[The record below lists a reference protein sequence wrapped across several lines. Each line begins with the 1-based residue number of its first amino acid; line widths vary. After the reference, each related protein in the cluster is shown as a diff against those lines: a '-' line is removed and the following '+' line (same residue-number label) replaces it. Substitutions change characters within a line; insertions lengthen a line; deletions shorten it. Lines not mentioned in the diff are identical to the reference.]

1 VEFIK
6 KIYLKMYKIS
16 ANIVCNNEKYWI
28 RESILSIVNIVDEII
43 YVDDRTTDGSL
54 NIVEELSVKYNNI
67 KIFKFEDHNL
77 TNLGDLKNF
86 ALSVSTNDFVIRW
99 DADFIAYDDINKLFE
114 FCEKNKDIYDGYI
127 LTGPNLSGDIYHQPL
142 ERKTF
147 GPECYL
153 FDRNKCKFISN
164 DRYPDYPSFESE
176 FKYCYP
182 NKTELDKNYFF
193 VHTNN
198 LKSLERLSFRKKMCE
213 YHLSGSSVSYWEW
226 LNPEKNEEETKRNQI
241 YQTIN
246 EKINIIDFE
255 FDIWGSHPSL
265 LINSKSINL
274 FKVYKDGDEYKAIRP
289 ID

>member
-1 VEFIK
+1 
-6 KIYLKMYKIS
+6 MYKIS

-127 LTGPNLSGDIYHQPL
+127 LTGPNLSGDIYHQHL

-147 GPECYL
+147 GPEC
-153 FDRNKCKFISN
+153 
-164 DRYPDYPSFESE
+164 
-176 FKYCYP
+176 
-182 NKTELDKNYFF
+182 
-193 VHTNN
+193 
-198 LKSLERLSFRKKMCE
+198 
-213 YHLSGSSVSYWEW
+213 
-226 LNPEKNEEETKRNQI
+226 
-241 YQTIN
+241 
-246 EKINIIDFE
+246 
-255 FDIWGSHPSL
+255 
-265 LINSKSINL
+265 
-274 FKVYKDGDEYKAIRP
+274 
-289 ID
+289 